1 MTLSLT
7 ELLEHARSLPPS
19 DRLTIIEELAASLRT
34 TSDLMQVEP
43 LPPKQVIETGLVGT
57 WADQDISD
65 GAEWVNERK
74 QERRERRKW

>member
-19 DRLTIIEELAASLRT
+19 DHLTIIEELAASLRT
-34 TSDLMQVEP
+34 TGDVMQVEP
-43 LPPKQVIETGLVGT
+43 LPPKQVIEMGLVGT

-74 QERRERRKW
+74 RERPN